1 MSLGIYNKGYSCFLS
16 KLLMAE
22 NSGYILMNI
31 FLCST
36 VRHLLFSLLKAIKQ
50 SDQKNIIFM
59 ICDQQNIDKNN
70 FDVSYLPKHV
80 EVVFFNRSDL
90 RKKVYSGAQG
100 KLIKLMA
107 NYKVSLPA
115 FFQKKV
121 TGLIFNQA
129 LAVNLTIEELS
140 SARLYLY
147 NDRNKMSRLFRL
159 AFNYYHL
166 IDEGLSN
173 YSGKPLKPHEKLIS
187 FVSGSKKQK
196 RFFGDDERCKS
207 ISLIN
212 AEKAPEELKNKVQQ
226 IDFINAESVNKY
238 CCDFFKV
245 SISTE
250 PQCVLATQP
259 LESSD
264 VDMAIYKKIIFA
276 CQKNNFTV
284 AIKPHPREDI
294 SRYVAEFPG
303 TFMIESKI
311 PLELVIFK
319 ANKNINIL
327 SIYSSAGLGFED
339 YSTSLKLIEDNELE
353 NINLLFSQWRKDL
366 NLVDS
371 RLDRMFIKLNKH
383 LDVI

>member
-1 MSLGIYNKGYSCFLS
+1 M
-16 KLLMAE
+16 
-22 NSGYILMNI
+22 
-31 FLCST
+31 
-36 VRHLLFSLLKAIKQ
+36 
-50 SDQKNIIFM
+50 
-59 ICDQQNIDKNN
+59 
-70 FDVSYLPKHV
+70 
-80 EVVFFNRSDL
+80 VFFNRSDL
-90 RKKVYSGAQG
+90 RKKVYSGIQG

-107 NYKVSLPA
+107 NYKVSLPT

-129 LAVNLTIEELS
+129 LAVNFSIEELS

-166 IDEGLSN
+166 IDEGMAN
-173 YSGKPLKPHEKLIS
+173 YHGKPLKKAEKVISLI
-187 FVSGSKKQK
+187 FGSKRKM
-196 RFFGDDERCKS
+196 RFFGDDTRCKS

-212 AEKAPEELKNKVQQ
+212 AEKAPNALKNKVQK
-226 IDFINAESVNKY
+226 IDFINAESINKY

-245 SISTE
+245 SMNIE

-264 VDMAIYKKIIFA
+264 VDMVIYKKIILA
-276 CQKNNFTV
+276 CQKKNFTV

-294 SRYVAEFPG
+294 SRYLAEFPD
-303 TFMIESKI
+303 TLLIESKI

-319 ANKNINIL
+319 VNKNINIL

-339 YSTSLKLIEDNELE
+339 YSTCLKLIEDEELK
-353 NINLLFSQWRKDL
+353 NVNLLFDHWKADIDL
-366 NLVDS
+366 LS
-371 RLDRMFIKLNKH
+371 PRLDKMFTELSKN
-383 LDVI
+383 LDAI

>member
-1 MSLGIYNKGYSCFLS
+1 MVIKIKDIFISVETFYGGCK
-16 KLLMAE
+16 
-22 NSGYILMNI
+22 LMNI

-50 SDQKNIIFM
+50 SDEKSIIFM

-70 FDVSYLPKHV
+70 FDVSKLPKNI
-80 EVVFFNRSDL
+80 EVIFFNRTDI
-90 RKKVYSGAQG
+90 RKKVYSGFQG

-107 NYKVSLPA
+107 NYKVSLPTS
-115 FFQKKV
+115 FQQNV
-121 TGLIFNQA
+121 ANLIFIQA
-129 LAVNLTIEELS
+129 LEANLSLKELS
-140 SARLYLY
+140 SPTLYLY
-147 NDRNKMSRLFRL
+147 NDRNKISRLFRL
-159 AFNYYHL
+159 AFNDYHL

-173 YSGKPLKPHEKLIS
+173 YSGKPLKAHEKLIS
-187 FVSGSKKQK
+187 FISGSKKKK

-207 ISLIN
+207 ISLVN
-212 AEKAPEELKNKVQQ
+212 AEKAPEALKDKVQQ
-226 IDFINAESVNKY
+226 IDFINTESINDY
-238 CCDFFKV
+238 CYDFFKV
-245 SISTE
+245 STDIQ

-264 VDMAIYKKIIFA
+264 VDMAIYKKIILA

-294 SRYVAEFPG
+294 SRYVDEFPG
-303 TFMIESKI
+303 TLLIESKI
-311 PLELVIFK
+311 PLELLIFK
-319 ANKNINIL
+319 VHKKINIL

-339 YSTSLKLIEDNELE
+339 YSTCLKLIEDNELE

-371 RLDRMFIKLNKH
+371 RLDKMFINLNKH
-383 LDVI
+383 LDIV

>member
-1 MSLGIYNKGYSCFLS
+1 MVIKIKDIFISVETFYGGCK
-16 KLLMAE
+16 
-22 NSGYILMNI
+22 LMNI

-50 SDQKNIIFM
+50 SDEKSIIFM

-70 FDVSYLPKHV
+70 FDVSKLPKNI
-80 EVVFFNRSDL
+80 EVIFFKRTDI
-90 RKKVYSGAQG
+90 RKKVYSGFQG

-107 NYKVSLPA
+107 NYKVSLPTS
-115 FFQKKV
+115 FKKNV
-121 TGLIFNQA
+121 AEMIFIQA
-129 LAVNLTIEELS
+129 LEANLSLKELS
-140 SARLYLY
+140 SPTLYLY

-159 AFNYYHL
+159 AFNDYHL

-173 YSGKPLKPHEKLIS
+173 YSGKPLKAHEKLIS
-187 FVSGSKKQK
+187 FISGSKKKK

-207 ISLIN
+207 ISLVN
-212 AEKAPEELKNKVQQ
+212 AEKAPEGLKDKVQQ
-226 IDFINAESVNKY
+226 IDFINTESINDY
-238 CCDFFKV
+238 CYDFFKV
-245 SISTE
+245 STDIQ

-264 VDMAIYKKIIFA
+264 VDMAIYKKIILA

-294 SRYVAEFPG
+294 SRYVDEFPG
-303 TFMIESKI
+303 TLLIESKI
-311 PLELVIFK
+311 PLELLIFK
-319 ANKNINIL
+319 VHKKINIL

-339 YSTSLKLIEDNELE
+339 YSTCLKLIEDNELE

-371 RLDRMFIKLNKH
+371 RLDRMFINLNKQ
-383 LDVI
+383 LDIV

>member
-1 MSLGIYNKGYSCFLS
+1 MVIKIKDIFISVETFYGGCK
-16 KLLMAE
+16 
-22 NSGYILMNI
+22 LMNI

-50 SDQKNIIFM
+50 SDEKSIIFM

-70 FDVSYLPKHV
+70 FDVSKLPKNI
-80 EVVFFNRSDL
+80 EVIFFKRTDI
-90 RKKVYSGAQG
+90 RKKVYSGFQG

-107 NYKVSLPA
+107 NYKVSLPTS
-115 FFQKKV
+115 FQKNIAEM
-121 TGLIFNQA
+121 IFIQA
-129 LAVNLTIEELS
+129 LEANLSLKELS
-140 SARLYLY
+140 SPTLYLY

-159 AFNYYHL
+159 AFNDYHL

-173 YSGKPLKPHEKLIS
+173 YSGKPLKAHEKLIS
-187 FVSGSKKQK
+187 FISGSKKKK

-207 ISLIN
+207 ISLVN
-212 AEKAPEELKNKVQQ
+212 AEKAPEALKDKVQQ
-226 IDFINAESVNKY
+226 IDFINTESINDY
-238 CCDFFKV
+238 CYDFFKV
-245 SISTE
+245 STDIQ

-264 VDMAIYKKIIFA
+264 VDMAIYKKIILA

-294 SRYVAEFPG
+294 SRYVDEFPG
-303 TFMIESKI
+303 TLLIESKI
-311 PLELVIFK
+311 PLELLIFK
-319 ANKNINIL
+319 VHKKINIL

-339 YSTSLKLIEDNELE
+339 YSTCLKLIEDNELE

-371 RLDRMFIKLNKH
+371 RLDKMFINLNKH
-383 LDVI
+383 LDIV

>member
-16 KLLMAE
+16 KLLMAK

-50 SDQKNIIFM
+50 PDQKNIIFM

-70 FDVSYLPKHV
+70 FDVSHLPKHV

-166 IDEGLSN
+166 IDEGVGN
-173 YSGKPLKPHEKLIS
+173 YYGKPLKNHEKLMGFIL
-187 FVSGSKKQK
+187 GSKEKQ
-196 RFFGDDERCKS
+196 RFFGDDERCNS
-207 ISLIN
+207 ISLVN
-212 AEKAPEELKNKVQQ
+212 AEKAPEVLKDKVQQ
-226 IDFINAESVNKY
+226 IDFINAESINSY
-238 CCDFFKV
+238 CYDFFK
-245 SISTE
+245 ISMAIQ
-250 PQCVLATQP
+250 PQCIIATQP
-259 LESSD
+259 FNFYFD
-264 VDMAIYKKIIFA
+264 DMAVYKRMILK
-276 CQKNNFTV
+276 CQENNLTV
-284 AIKPHPREDI
+284 AIKPHPREDA
-294 SRYVAEFPG
+294 SCYSAAFPD
-303 TFMIESKI
+303 TVIIESKI
-311 PLELVIFK
+311 PLELIVFQ
-319 ANKNINIL
+319 ANKKINIL

-339 YSTSLKLIEDNELE
+339 YCSCLKLIKQDELE
-353 NINLLFSQWRKDL
+353 SANEIFSQWNKDM
-366 NLVDS
+366 NMVYS
-371 RLDRMFIKLNKH
+371 QLDNMFIDLGI
-383 LDVI
+383 V

>member
-1 MSLGIYNKGYSCFLS
+1 
-16 KLLMAE
+16 
-22 NSGYILMNI
+22 MNI

-50 SDQKNIIFM
+50 SDEKSIIFM

-70 FDVSYLPKHV
+70 FDLSKLPKNI
-80 EVVFFNRSDL
+80 EVVFFNRSDI
-90 RKKVYSGAQG
+90 RKKVYSGFQG

-107 NYKVSLPA
+107 NYKVSLPTY
-115 FFQKKV
+115 FQKNV
-121 TGLIFNQA
+121 AEMIFIQA
-129 LAVNLTIEELS
+129 LEANLSLKELS
-140 SARLYLY
+140 SPTLYLY

-159 AFNYYHL
+159 AFNDYHL

-173 YSGKPLKPHEKLIS
+173 YSGKPLKAHEKLSS
-187 FVSGSKKQK
+187 FISGSKKQK

-207 ISLIN
+207 ISLVN
-212 AEKAPEELKNKVQQ
+212 AEKAPEALKDKVQQ
-226 IDFINAESVNKY
+226 IDFINTESINDY
-238 CCDFFKV
+238 CYDFFKV
-245 SISTE
+245 STDIQ

-264 VDMAIYKKIIFA
+264 VDMTIYKKIILA

-294 SRYVAEFPG
+294 SRYVAEFPD
-303 TFMIESKI
+303 TLLIESKI
-311 PLELVIFK
+311 PLELLIFK
-319 ANKNINIL
+319 VHKKINIL

-339 YSTSLKLIEDNELE
+339 YSTCLKLIEDNELE
-353 NINLLFSQWRKDL
+353 NINLLFSQWRKDI

-371 RLDRMFIKLNKH
+371 RLDRMFINLNKQ
-383 LDVI
+383 LDIV

>member
-1 MSLGIYNKGYSCFLS
+1 MD
-16 KLLMAE
+16 
-22 NSGYILMNI
+22 I

-70 FDVSYLPKHV
+70 FDVSHLPKHV
-80 EVVFFNRSDL
+80 EVIFFNRSDL
-90 RKKVYSGAQG
+90 RKKVYSGVQG

-107 NYKVSLPA
+107 NYKVSLPT

-121 TGLIFNQA
+121 AGLIFNQA
-129 LAVNLTIEELS
+129 LAVNFSIEELS

-159 AFNYYHL
+159 AFNDYHL
-166 IDEGLSN
+166 IDEGIAN
-173 YSGKPLKPHEKLIS
+173 YHGKPLKNSEKVIS
-187 FVSGSKKQK
+187 FIFGSKRKI

-250 PQCVLATQP
+250 PQCILATQP
-259 LESSD
+259 SIFSD
-264 VDMAIYKKIIFA
+264 VDMAIYKKIILK
-276 CQKNNFTV
+276 CQQNNITV

-294 SRYVAEFPG
+294 SYYLAAFPD
-303 TFMIESKI
+303 TLMIESKI
-311 PLELVIFK
+311 PLELITFK

-327 SIYSSAGLGFED
+327 SICSSAGLGFER
-339 YSTSLKLIEDNELE
+339 YC
-353 NINLLFSQWRKDL
+353 
-366 NLVDS
+366 S
-371 RLDRMFIKLNKH
+371 RLPLIKDDELDNVLYSKCTYNMESLGPRIDTMFIDLQH
-383 LDVI
+383 DLS